1 VGDIVGLTIGSDV
14 GAATAAGLGSAVNT
28 SEAVVVGARL
38 ADGDGDAAD
47 SVASGAPVDGA
58 MLGGSAVVL

>member
-1 VGDIVGLTIGSDV
+1 VGDTVGLLIGTDV
-14 GAATAAGLGSAVNT
+14 RTASAARLGFVVNT
-28 SEAVVVGARL
+28 TEAVVVGARL